1 MERRRPSAWYRNRI
15 RTRIFEI
22 EHTRTQRWEEAE
34 MKVTGRYFSMALAAV
49 ALLFTGSSIRA
60 QSDSAAAPAPPPR
73 GGDVMFE
80 RMGPGPMG
88 FDGMGFVGFEGGIA
102 GKTVTGAP
110 FTASF
115 STQETQTLTDGN
127 KIERNTTGSVARD
140 TQGRTRRDMTLP
152 AIGPWAAS
160 SKTPPQVSFINDPV
174 AGTHYIL
181 EADTKTARQIRADR
195 GRGKGGPGGMGAG
208 SKNETTTE
216 SLGTQTINGIAAQGT
231 RYTRT
236 IPAGEMGNEKPIAI
250 VTERWYSPDLQITVM
265 TKRSDPRIGETV
277 FQLTNIQKQEPA
289 ATLFQVPSDYTI
301 KQAHGG
307 RGKHAPPPPPAEE

>member
-1 MERRRPSAWYRNRI
+1 
-15 RTRIFEI
+15 
-22 EHTRTQRWEEAE
+22 
-34 MKVTGRYFSMALAAV
+34 MKITGKYFGVALAAI
-49 ALLFTGSSIRA
+49 ALLFAGSPSRA
-60 QSDSAAAPAPPPR
+60 QSDSAAAPAPPPPR

-127 KIERNTTGSVARD
+127 KIERSTTGTMARD
-140 TQGRTRRDMTLP
+140 AQGRTRRDMTLP
-152 AIGPWAAS
+152 AIGPWAATG
-160 SKTPPQVSFINDPV
+160 KTPPQVSFINDPV
-174 AGTHYIL
+174 AGTGYIL
-181 EADTKTARQIRADR
+181 EADTKTARRMR
-195 GRGKGGPGGMGAG
+195 GGHRGEGKGGPGGEGKGAEA
-208 SKNETTTE
+208 KNETTTE
-216 SLGTQTINGIAAQGT
+216 SLGTQTISGISAQGT

-236 IPAGEMGNEKPIAI
+236 IPAGEMGNEKPIMI

-265 TKRSDPRIGETV
+265 TKRTDPRMGETV

-289 ATLFQVPSDYTI
+289 ATLFQVPSDYPI
-301 KQAHGG
+301 QQGRGG